1 MYWTGLVSAARRCL
15 RFLFLLTAITS
26 LFTIISIHPTAPK
39 QKKREEKIVYLA
51 TWFYAI
57 KRSEGKKGRSP
68 SINNFDGI
76 VFFVEFHQ
84 ILFFSIR
91 ILFVSE
97 PQMGVTHF
105 FEAHNAYAHI
115 CEQNAIGR
123 KSRKNDVKISIESLN
138 LNVARVDC
146 IAIFF
151 SLQSWS
157 IESFRYNVIIIY
169 LVARR
174 YERVRAH

>member
-1 MYWTGLVSAARRCL
+1 MDGACECCAALFAFLVFVDCHHVAVYHNLNSSNGSKAKEERRKDRLSGDMILCNQ
-15 RFLFLLTAITS
+15 
-26 LFTIISIHPTAPK
+26 TIGG
-39 QKKREEKIVYLA
+39 E
-51 TWFYAI
+51 
-57 KRSEGKKGRSP
+57 KGRSP

-151 SLQSWS
+151 PLQS
-157 IESFRYNVIIIY
+157 
-169 LVARR
+169 
-174 YERVRAH
+174 